1 MRMAQQICC
10 ATAALCYALV
20 VGWMGG
26 VSMNCYDRDQES
38 DRLWRYFENGK
49 NVLMLAPRRIGKTIL
64 LNRLKEES
72 ESKGFHAVLLDVQ
85 GYREEKA
92 FFSQLCASIQEEVG
106 IGQAVISALTDRLR
120 RLFHGAE
127 SQRDWRTILLATDWT
142 EFADHLLS
150 QLEETQEGEANHRW
164 LVLVDEIA
172 VFTKALL
179 DAEGKQKAHD
189 FLYKLRN
196 LRQKHRN
203 VLWLYT
209 GSIGLDAIARR
220 NDIEGALVD
229 MEIVPLEPFARE
241 TAIGFLNNIAQ
252 RRGCS
257 FTAEALDI
265 VLSRL
270 GWFSPYYLEK
280 IAEVACDKT
289 NEGREIGPPVA
300 DHAANSLLDLTYRTY
315 WATWREHLDK
325 NFTEPDRT
333 HLFALLAAIAQSPDG
348 ASVGT
353 LLQILNTGDNPR
365 TSATLNGFLD
375 TLECD
380 GYLSADPA
388 RTRFRFRMNLLREW
402 WLRYVAV

>member
-1 MRMAQQICC
+1 M
-10 ATAALCYALV
+10 
-20 VGWMGG
+20 
-26 VSMNCYDRDQES
+26 
-38 DRLWRYFENGK
+38 
-49 NVLMLAPRRIGKTIL
+49 
-64 LNRLKEES
+64 
-72 ESKGFHAVLLDVQ
+72 
-85 GYREEKA
+85 
-92 FFSQLCASIQEEVG
+92 CASIQEEVS
-106 IGQAVISALTDRLR
+106 IGQEVIGALTDRFHRLLR
-120 RLFHGAE
+120 GAE
-127 SQRDWRTILLATDWT
+127 SQSDWRTILLTTDWT

-150 QLEETQEGEANHRW
+150 QLEETQNGKANHRW

-179 DAEGKQKAHD
+179 DAEGQQKAHD

-196 LRQKHRN
+196 LRQKHHN

-229 MEIVPLEPFARE
+229 MEIMALEPFARE
-241 TAIGFLNNIAQ
+241 TAIGFLNSIAQ
-252 RRGCS
+252 RRGCF
-257 FTAEALDI
+257 FTADALDI

-280 IAEVACDKT
+280 IAEIACDKA
-289 NEGREIGPPVA
+289 NEAGEIDSAVA
-300 DHAANSLLDLTYRTY
+300 NRASDSLLDLTYRTY

-348 ASVGT
+348 ASIGT
-353 LLQILNTGDNPR
+353 LLQILNTGGNPR
-365 TSATLNGFLD
+365 TLATLTSFLD

-380 GYLSADPA
+380 GYLSADLG
-388 RTRFRFRMNLLREW
+388 RTRFKFRMNLLREW
-402 WLRYVAV
+402 WLRYVAVRGVADGWHG